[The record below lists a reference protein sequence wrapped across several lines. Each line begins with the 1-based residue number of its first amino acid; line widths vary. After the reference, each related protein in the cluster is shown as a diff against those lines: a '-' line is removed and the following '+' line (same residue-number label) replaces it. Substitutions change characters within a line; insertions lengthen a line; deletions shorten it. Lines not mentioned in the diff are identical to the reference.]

1 LLGDARRFV
10 VLVRRFESCN
20 NVSKLQNAKMCS
32 DWQASLSPK
41 MKNAGIVAYI
51 PPLLLV
57 TVTLFSTDHPVFP
70 DTRSMRAR
78 HIIRTWMVRELAKWL
93 ANNLLSIT

>member
-1 LLGDARRFV
+1 MLAAL
-10 VLVRRFESCN
+10 SCLFA
-20 NVSKLQNAKMCS
+20 VSKAATTYISELQNAKMCS

-70 DTRSMRAR
+70 DSLHASTA
-78 HIIRTWMVRELAKWL
+78 HHQ
-93 ANNLLSIT
+93 NLVGP